1 MAIHEEGVTEF
12 DIARK
17 RLRKSAGREAEQRKQ
32 SLQRRAAQLGGGTGR
47 GTLLKAEQTVER
59 ERGEQVAAGEEAIGA
74 AERAEA
80 RRRREIQ
87 EQREFIT
94 SERVGAQE
102 FARGER
108 LGTQEFSQQ
117 QLDTQIAAN
126 KDLAV
131 FGRETQERLAGMEI
145 GSREKLAELDREL
158 QREVEAGRIDQ
169 AEKDREMK
177 RSQFGEQMSFEQAKL
192 DAQKDQFSQQFGL
205 DTREFELN
213 QQTVMFNRLLSAFE
227 AKGGFVKW
235 LQDSGVDTSAMFGE
249 GFTIPTKGGAAG
261 VPAAGAGPV
270 AVGQV
275 RQGGTSGLVPAGE
288 MGELRDSQG
297 NWYKTNHL
305 GQVVRVS

>member
-80 RRRREIQ
+80 QRRREIQ

-169 AEKDREMK
+169 ADKDREMK
-177 RSQFGEQMSFEQAKL
+177 KAQFDEQMSFEQAKL

-213 QQTVMFNRLLSAFE
+213 QETVMFNRLLSAFE

-249 GFTIPTKGGAAG
+249 GFTIPQQTAPGGAAL
-261 VPAAGAGPV
+261 
-270 AVGQV
+270 V
-275 RQGGTSGLVPAGE
+275 RQQAQRDPRYQ
-288 MGELRDSQG
+288 ELSPVLKAQVDR
-297 NWYKTNHL
+297 
-305 GQVVRVS
+305 GQLTIEQAIRFT

>member
-80 RRRREIQ
+80 QRRREIQ
-87 EQREFIT
+87 EQREFVT

-213 QQTVMFNRLLSAFE
+213 QETVMFNRLLSAFE

-249 GFTIPTKGGAAG
+249 GFTIPQQTAPGGAAL
-261 VPAAGAGPV
+261 
-270 AVGQV
+270 V
-275 RQGGTSGLVPAGE
+275 RQQAQRDPRYQ
-288 MGELRDSQG
+288 ELSPVLKAQVDR
-297 NWYKTNHL
+297 
-305 GQVVRVS
+305 GQLTIEQAIRFT

>member
-80 RRRREIQ
+80 QRRREIQ
-87 EQREFIT
+87 EQREFVT

-213 QQTVMFNRLLSAFE
+213 QETVMFNRLLSAFE

-249 GFTIPTKGGAAG
+249 GFTIPQQAAPGGAAL
-261 VPAAGAGPV
+261 
-270 AVGQV
+270 V
-275 RQGGTSGLVPAGE
+275 RQQAQRDPRYQ
-288 MGELRDSQG
+288 ELSPTMKAAVDQG
-297 NWYKTNHL
+297 SLTIDQAIRF
-305 GQVVRVS
+305 G

>member
-213 QQTVMFNRLLSAFE
+213 QETVMFNRLLSAFE

-249 GFTIPTKGGAAG
+249 GFTIPQQTAPGGAAL
-261 VPAAGAGPV
+261 
-270 AVGQV
+270 V
-275 RQGGTSGLVPAGE
+275 RQQAQRDPRYQ
-288 MGELRDSQG
+288 ELSPVLKAQVDR
-297 NWYKTNHL
+297 
-305 GQVVRVS
+305 GQLTIEQAIRFT

>member
-1 MAIHEEGVTEF
+1 MAIEDEGVTEF

-213 QQTVMFNRLLSAFE
+213 QETVMFNRLLSAFE

-249 GFTIPTKGGAAG
+249 GFTIPQQTAPGGAAL
-261 VPAAGAGPV
+261 
-270 AVGQV
+270 V
-275 RQGGTSGLVPAGE
+275 RQQAQRDPRYQ
-288 MGELRDSQG
+288 ELSPVLKAQVDR
-297 NWYKTNHL
+297 
-305 GQVVRVS
+305 GQLTIEQAIRFT